1 MIAEMIPDLCCY
13 VKTISLRGAQTH
25 LQPRNPLVS
34 DIQERTFLQ
43 TAVDS
48 WEENE
53 SLFAASLFFFFIF
66 IYLLFLRGLSPHTPA
81 FSHSPNTYTLG

>member
-13 VKTISLRGAQTH
+13 IKTISVRGAQTH

-53 SLFAASLFFFFIF
+53 SLFVASLFFFFIF
-66 IYLLFLRGLSPHTPA
+66 IYYSCVGSLHILQLSPIVQTHTR
-81 FSHSPNTYTLG
+81 

>member
-13 VKTISLRGAQTH
+13 VKTISVRGAQTH

-48 WEENE
+48 WEDNE

-66 IYLLFLRGLSPHTPA
+66 FFIYYSCVGSLHILQLSPIVQTHTR
-81 FSHSPNTYTLG
+81 